1 MPWRGDMNNV
11 HSEFVKA
18 DQILRDFAQNNDKFS
33 QRFSALL
40 DNMNVF
46 IEKAGFDGKVI
57 VNELALGY
65 MLLDYFEDIRRLKEF
80 HRIDHINGVKIVAY
94 TSYWF
99 LRRKPI
105 QIIEQ
110 EKELIYIN
118 ERFVLAYIL
127 EFLSGNYE
135 PPLILR
141 DNKGLKSFSESLF
154 YFLKYRVNGANSLEM
169 ILTSFFAGQIFQE
182 RDKDLSDILAKYV

>member
-1 MPWRGDMNNV
+1 MNNV
-11 HSEFVKA
+11 HSEFVRA
-18 DQILRDFAQNNDKFS
+18 DLVLRDFAKKNDKFV
-33 QRFSALL
+33 QRFESLL
-40 DNMNVF
+40 EDINIF
-46 IEKAGFDGKVI
+46 IREAELSEKVI
-57 VNELALGY
+57 VNELTLGY
-65 MLLDYFEDIRRLKEF
+65 MLVDYFEDIRRLKTF
-80 HRIDHINGVKIVAY
+80 HGIEHVNSIKIVSY

-105 QIIEQ
+105 QVIEQ

-127 EFLSGNYE
+127 EFLSGDYD

-141 DNKGLKSFSESLF
+141 ENKGLKSFSESLF

-169 ILTSFFAGQIFQE
+169 ILTAFFAGQIFQE
-182 RDKDLSDILAKYV
+182 KDRDISDALARYI

>member
-1 MPWRGDMNNV
+1 MNNV

-18 DQILRDFAQNNDKFS
+18 DLVLKDFAKTNDKFV
-33 QRFSALL
+33 QRFESLL
-40 DNMNVF
+40 EDINIF
-46 IEKAGFDGKVI
+46 IQEADLNGKVS

-65 MLLDYFEDIRRLKEF
+65 MLVDYFEDIRRLKTF
-80 HRIDHINGVKIVAY
+80 HGIDHVNSIKIVAY

-110 EKELIYIN
+110 KKELIYVN

-127 EFLSGNYE
+127 EFLSGGYE
-135 PPLILR
+135 PPVILR
-141 DNKGLKSFSESLF
+141 ENRGLKSFSESLF

-169 ILTSFFAGQIFQE
+169 ILTAFFAGQIFQE
-182 RDKDLSDILAKYV
+182 KDKDISDVVAKYV